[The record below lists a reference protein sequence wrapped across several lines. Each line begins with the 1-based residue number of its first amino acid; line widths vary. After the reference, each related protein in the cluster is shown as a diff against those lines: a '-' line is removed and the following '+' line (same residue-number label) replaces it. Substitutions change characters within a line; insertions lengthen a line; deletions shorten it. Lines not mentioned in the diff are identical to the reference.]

1 MIPMLLFVEGR
12 IAGASGGQADAYV
25 SAVKEALALSESRQD
40 PGRIATL
47 NASLSQAYGWA
58 GLLREALA
66 ASDAALA
73 GVSSVADFDHQFLG
87 YKVEH
92 WILGLRGRILLRLG
106 RFDEARRCFD
116 RILIIEPA
124 LIDPTVQFI
133 ANQGYV
139 DLAWCVGDAEMAT
152 AHAQRVFDLATR
164 QASPYLRAYS
174 LAYMGIAHG
183 VAGNYRA
190 AIQSLS
196 EGVDFVRAARVAME
210 IEPEMLASIAEYQ
223 LRSGAWEASIEKA
236 KEAIDIARDRHTRL
250 PECRAMI
257 TLAVAYAASEDPDRS
272 DEAAMLVG
280 HAEVAIE
287 ATGASIYRRLL
298 EEARRQLSLGA

>member
-1 MIPMLLFVEGR
+1 
-12 IAGASGGQADAYV
+12 
-25 SAVKEALALSESRQD
+25 
-40 PGRIATL
+40 
-47 NASLSQAYGWA
+47 
-58 GLLREALA
+58 LLREALA
-66 ASDAALA
+66 ASDDALA

-92 WILGLRGRILLRLG
+92 WIMGLRGRILVRLG

-116 RILIIEPA
+116 RILVIEPA
-124 LIDPTVQFI
+124 MIDPTVQFI

-139 DLAWCVGDAEMAT
+139 DLAWCVGDAGMAI
-152 AHAQRVFDLATR
+152 AHAQRIVDLATR

-174 LAYMGIAHG
+174 LACMGIAHG

-196 EGVDFVRAARVAME
+196 EGIDFVRAARVAME

-223 LRSGAWEASIEKA
+223 LRSGAREVSIEKA
-236 KEAIDIARDRHTRL
+236 KEAIDLAKDRHTRL
-250 PECRAMI
+250 PECRATI
-257 TLAVAYAASEDPDRS
+257 TLAVAYAASEDSDRS
-272 DEAAMLVG
+272 DEVAKLVG
-280 HAEVAIE
+280 RAEAAIE
-287 ATGASIYRRLL
+287 TTGASIYRRLL